1 MMSNAAAAAPAVRNS
16 KWKTFFDA
24 LLGRF
29 DQRILRQLATQKRSI
44 TIGLICT
51 AVASLTTPAT
61 MALASNAQNAITF
74 LYQAYDLPR
83 RGYPPDPTASAK
95 GFNGLAVT
103 CIAVIA
109 LFAFKYW
116 FVRGQTYY
124 LNKASS
130 RLSANLRIQL
140 LDKLLNLPVGYYND
154 RRTGTIQSILLN
166 DVNVYQNAVGIIRD
180 SVQGP
185 ISATAAFIAVF
196 WIQWRVASIA
206 LILVPIIVAVIDR
219 NQKKMRR
226 AQKQVQESLA
236 DVSANT
242 IELLNGIRVIKAFG
256 AEENVRDN
264 YHQLIEK
271 TYESQLRASRITAS
285 LRPLTDLIGASGLAG
300 AFALCGIL
308 AFRGMIDPGKVVGL
322 VIGMDTINQGFR
334 SLGSVA
340 NTFATVQAASERI
353 HTEVLERDEEPE
365 LVGGRI
371 LDNPKGHI
379 QFENVS
385 FRYSDGTE
393 ALKNVSF
400 EILPDTSLALVG
412 PSGAGKST
420 IADLLLRFYDPTSG
434 RILLDGVDIRELNIT
449 WLRGLVGVVPQQ
461 TFLFNGTVE
470 ENVRL
475 GAPSA
480 SDEDLDKAL
489 EQASAKDFVTELST
503 RSNSELGE
511 RGIRLSG
518 GQMQRV
524 AIARALIKRPTILLL
539 DEATSALDANSEKAV
554 TQALEEVMRSRT
566 TLFIAHRLTTA
577 ARADRILVLSKGEVL
592 ETGSHAELLKANSTY
607 AALFRAFSGGVLS

>member
-1 MMSNAAAAAPAVRNS
+1 
-16 KWKTFFDA
+16 
-24 LLGRF
+24 
-29 DQRILRQLATQKRSI
+29 
-44 TIGLICT
+44 
-51 AVASLTTPAT
+51 
-61 MALASNAQNAITF
+61 
-74 LYQAYDLPR
+74 
-83 RGYPPDPTASAK
+83 
-95 GFNGLAVT
+95 
-103 CIAVIA
+103 
-109 LFAFKYW
+109 
-116 FVRGQTYY
+116 
-124 LNKASS
+124 
-130 RLSANLRIQL
+130 
-140 LDKLLNLPVGYYND
+140 
-154 RRTGTIQSILLN
+154 
-166 DVNVYQNAVGIIRD
+166 
-180 SVQGP
+180 
-185 ISATAAFIAVF
+185 
-196 WIQWRVASIA
+196 
-206 LILVPIIVAVIDR
+206 
-219 NQKKMRR
+219 
-226 AQKQVQESLA
+226 
-236 DVSANT
+236 
-242 IELLNGIRVIKAFG
+242 
-256 AEENVRDN
+256 
-264 YHQLIEK
+264 
-271 TYESQLRASRITAS
+271 
-285 LRPLTDLIGASGLAG
+285 
-300 AFALCGIL
+300 
-308 AFRGMIDPGKVVGL
+308 MIDPGKVVGL